1 MKPLDDLT
9 IQLIAHRDPVFDRVI
24 YQKDEFTRLQ
34 LSRSTFQTQQYL
46 SIRYWY
52 MDFDEQWY
60 PTGDGVNW
68 HYNDA
73 SFNLLADALAELTKT
88 NDC

>member
-1 MKPLDDLT
+1 MKEMDELT
-9 IQLIAHRDPVFDRVI
+9 RQLMAHRDPVFDRVL
-24 YQKDEFTRLQ
+24 YQKDEYTRLQ

-46 SIRYWY
+46 SVRYWY
-52 MDFDEQWY
+52 MDFDGEWQ

-73 SFNLLADALAELTKT
+73 SYNLLVDALAELVK
-88 NDC
+88 NSS

>member
-1 MKPLDDLT
+1 MKEMDDLT
-9 IQLIAHRDPVFDRVI
+9 IQLMAHRDPVFDRVL

-34 LSRSTFQTQQYL
+34 MSRSTFQTQQYL

-52 MDFDEQWY
+52 MDFEGDWK
-60 PTGDGVNW
+60 PTGDGINW

-73 SFNLLADALAELTKT
+73 SYNLLVDALAELVKISV
-88 NDC
+88 

>member
-1 MKPLDDLT
+1 MKEMDDLT
-9 IQLIAHRDPVFDRVI
+9 RQLMAHRDPVFDRVLH
-24 YQKDEFTRLQ
+24 YKDAYTRLQ

-46 SIRYWY
+46 SVRYWY
-52 MDFDEQWY
+52 MDFDEVWQ

-73 SFNLLADALAELTKT
+73 SYNLLVSALEELVKSS
-88 NDC
+88 NC